1 MKKLLIVCKLGF
13 VAMTMSG
20 LLACAKTNE
29 EPMELRKIMQ
39 GMQNNM
45 QKIEQGIAQK
55 DWELVSQ
62 NALSI
67 ASHPA
72 PPLLEKLR
80 VLAYINTEM
89 GVFKKL
95 DKKTHDTAKEL
106 GELVL
111 TDDKSKVEASFL
123 QLKDSCEQC
132 HQEFRTEFQAYF
144 YE

>member
-1 MKKLLIVCKLGF
+1 MKKLLIVFKLGF
-13 VAMTMSG
+13 IVIAMSG

-29 EPMELRKIMQ
+29 EPLELRRIMQ
-39 GMQNNM
+39 GMQHNM
-45 QKIEQGIAQK
+45 QEIELGISKK

-72 PPLLEKLR
+72 PPFLEKLR
-80 VLAYINTEM
+80 VLAYINTEL
-89 GVFKKL
+89 GAFKKL
-95 DKKTHDTAKEL
+95 DKNTHDTAKEL

-111 TDDKSKVEASFL
+111 MDDKRKVEAIFL